1 MHLIYNVLLISGV
14 WQGRDTLGDW
24 GWHIH
29 FILFIFISPL
39 PVTSSIRGLFKALGN
54 LKSSD
59 SLIIFAFLKLG
70 RILPHNVCLRS
81 GLKVGIVNTRWRHL
95 WKIKLE
101 KTNVPHLKC
110 KKVSLS
116 QQWLSFMCLFVHFCF
131 CLFYILKINFK
142 KSQGKREMERYLN
155 VFLVLTDKE
164 SLNTLLLNVHT
175 YM

>member
-1 MHLIYNVLLISGV
+1 MCGRGGINWEIGTDIYTLLY
-14 WQGRDTLGDW
+14 
-24 GWHIH
+24 
-29 FILFIFISPL
+29 ILFIFVSPL

-59 SLIIFAFLKLG
+59 LLIIFAFLKLG
-70 RILPHNVCLRS
+70 RILPHNICLRS
-81 GLKVGIVNTRWRHL
+81 ELKVGIVNTRWRHL

-142 KSQGKREMERYLN
+142 KSQGKREWK
-155 VFLVLTDKE
+155 DI
-164 SLNTLLLNVHT
+164 
-175 YM
+175 